1 MLFKLKFLFF
11 FLVLVNPT
19 ISEFIDYEDF
29 ELNTEETVIQR
40 YNCFS
45 CESPNC
51 QNSTDEANFCENA
64 IQCWKSR
71 VRGLYGEE
79 RVSRGCTTS
88 FQQLHLF
95 CNKNKFN
102 DDVKGM
108 LKRHAVG
115 QYNITCCSG
124 DYCNDGHFPSLP
136 GINQLNGD
144 SIEIDSLTN
153 TFFIILFFEIFG
165 PIAIISGLAIAII
178 FFMRNNHRKRLLKSQ
193 SKNDPEQG
201 YITEN
206 DLQLAPIA
214 TDTLEEFFDDTDG
227 SGSGLP
233 FLKQRTLAQQ
243 VTLQHSIGGGRY
255 GAVYKGIWHGESV
268 AVKIFSNI
276 DENSWIRET
285 EIYTTIQLRHKNI
298 LGYIGS
304 DINAKIDYTQLW
316 LVTHFYESGSLYDYL
331 KYTPLTHHQMVTICL
346 SITNGLDHLHTNI
359 FGTEQKPGIAHRDIK
374 SKNIL
379 VGLRDSCVIA
389 DFGLAVTNTQLTKK
403 QNLNSNPRVG
413 TKRYMSP
420 EVLDES
426 INMEC
431 FEAFQR
437 ADIYSL
443 ALVFWEVC
451 RRTLTSGLA
460 DEYMIPFQD
469 IVPGDPSFEEMKKVI
484 CGDHVR
490 PSLPNRW
497 NDDPLLTGMSKL
509 MRECWHKN
517 SNVRLPALC
526 VKKTLLKLA
535 ASDETVKLNYDGGEI
550 CL

>member
-1 MLFKLKFLFF
+1 MLLKLKSFF
-11 FLVLVNPT
+11 YFLVLVNLS
-19 ISEFIDYEDF
+19 ISEFIDYQDF
-29 ELNTEETVIQR
+29 EMNTEETVIQR

-71 VRGLYGEE
+71 VRGLYDEE

-95 CNKNKFN
+95 CNKNNFH
-102 DDVKGM
+102 DDNVKGM
-108 LKRHAVG
+108 LKRHSVR

-136 GINQLNGD
+136 GISQLNGD
-144 SIEIDSLTN
+144 IEDSPN
-153 TFFIILFFEIFG
+153 NIFFIKLFFEIFG
-165 PIAIISGLAIAII
+165 PFAIISGLAIAI
-178 FFMRNNHRKRLLKSQ
+178 FLFMRNNHRKRLLLSQNKS
-193 SKNDPEQG
+193 DPEEGCIRKVDVQS
-201 YITEN
+201 
-206 DLQLAPIA
+206 A
-214 TDTLEEFFDDTDG
+214 TVATNSTFEEYFEGT

-233 FLKQRTLAQQ
+233 FLNQRTLAKQ
-243 VTLQHSIGGGRY
+243 VTLQQSIGGGRY
-255 GAVYKGIWHGESV
+255 GIVYKGIWHGESV
-268 AVKIFSNI
+268 AVKVFSKT
-276 DENSWIRET
+276 DEVSWTRET
-285 EIYTTIQLRHKNI
+285 EIYNTVQLRHKNI

-304 DINAKIDYTQLW
+304 DINAKIDYSQLW
-316 LVTHFYESGSLYDYL
+316 LVTHFYESGSLFDYL
-331 KYTPLTHHQMVTICL
+331 KYTSLTHHQMVTICL

-359 FGTEQKPGIAHRDIK
+359 FGTEKKPGIAHRDIK

-379 VGLRDSCVIA
+379 VGVRDSCVIA
-389 DFGLAVTNTQLTKK
+389 DFGLAVTDTQLIKK
-403 QNLNSNPRVG
+403 LNLDSNPRVG

-431 FEAFQR
+431 FEDFQR
-437 ADIYSL
+437 ADIYAL

-451 RRTLTSGLA
+451 RRTLSSGIVE
-460 DEYMIPFQD
+460 EYMVPYQD
-469 IVPGDPSFEEMKKVI
+469 VVPGDPSFEEMKKVI
-484 CGDHVR
+484 CGDHLR

-526 VKKTLLKLA
+526 IKKTLLKLA

>member
-1 MLFKLKFLFF
+1 MLFKNLLFF
-11 FLVLVNPT
+11 LLIRRA
-19 ISEFIDYEDF
+19 ISEFLDYQDLEF
-29 ELNTEETVIQR
+29 NTEETLVPR

-51 QNSTDEANFCENA
+51 QNSTEEANFCENA

-71 VRGLYGEE
+71 VRGVYGEE

-88 FQQLHLF
+88 FQQLQLF
-95 CNKNKFN
+95 CNKKQI
-102 DDVKGM
+102 DDDNVKGM

-124 DYCNDGHFPSLP
+124 DYCNDGLFPSLP
-136 GINQLNGD
+136 
-144 SIEIDSLTN
+144 SIFHTNSEKGEIDSTTN
-153 TFFIILFFEIFG
+153 TYFIKLFFAIFG
-165 PIAIISGLAIAII
+165 PIVIISGLAIAII
-178 FFMRNNHRKRLLKSQ
+178 LFLRNSHQKRLINSEK
-193 SKNDPEQG
+193 KNDPEK
-201 YITEN
+201 YFIRDEE
-206 DLQLAPIA
+206 LQA
-214 TDTLEEFFDDTDG
+214 TPASDSTLQEYLDDTSG

-233 FLKQRTLAQQ
+233 FLIQRTLAKQ
-243 VTLQHSIGGGRY
+243 VTLQQSIGGGRY
-255 GAVYKGIWHGESV
+255 GVVHKGIWHGESV
-268 AVKIFSNI
+268 AVKIFSSL
-276 DENSWIRET
+276 DGESWNRET
-285 EIYTTIQLRHKNI
+285 EIYNTVQLRHKNI

-316 LVTHFYESGSLYDYL
+316 LVTHFYESGSLFDYL
-331 KYTPLTHHQMVTICL
+331 KYTPLTHQQMITICL

-379 VGLRDSCVIA
+379 VGVRDSCVIA
-389 DFGLAVTNTQLTKK
+389 DFGLAVTNTQLTQKL
-403 QNLNSNPRVG
+403 NLNSNPRVG

-437 ADIYSL
+437 ADIYAL

-451 RRTLTSGLA
+451 RRTLSSDGLVE
-460 DEYMIPFQD
+460 EYMIPFQEV
-469 IVPGDPSFEEMKKVI
+469 VPEDPSFEEMKKVI
-484 CGDHVR
+484 CGDHLR
-490 PSLPNRW
+490 PALPTRW

-509 MRECWHKN
+509 MRECWHRN
-517 SNVRLPALC
+517 SNVRLPALN

-535 ASDETVKLNYDGGEI
+535 ASDETVKLNYDGEI